1 MIVLSIDFGTSNT
14 VAVLRRDDAAPYTLE
29 FDGSSLLPSAVFL
42 ADDGTLI
49 VGREALR
56 SARIDPSR
64 FEPNPKRRIDDG
76 DLLLG
81 HSLLTVVDVIAAV
94 LRTVNEEA
102 TRQTGGVPVD
112 RVVLTHPAQWAT
124 PRRSTLLA
132 AARQAGLSQITLIVE
147 PVAAAARFTRGPGRE
162 IAPGGAVAIYDL
174 GAGTFD
180 AAVVGR
186 SRGAGPQQLS
196 VLAED
201 GIPDLGGLDFD
212 EQLKDFAGRTA
223 RGQHPEAWDR
233 LLHPTDP
240 ATRRA
245 ARAFA
250 EDVRASK
257 ETLSRYPQTDIPLPP
272 PAEDVHISRPEF
284 EGLVRAGIQRT
295 VAVLDATIRRAGLTP
310 AELSGIYLV
319 GGSSR
324 IPLISKT
331 IQQQLGVTPTALD
344 QPESVVALGASDS
357 PTDGGTRRTD
367 HGPTQAVPSGP
378 LPPPAGAFPA
388 RPSSDPDAAAD
399 QTTMFVPPAR
409 PAAGAWS
416 ELDADDHPRTR
427 QEPAAGPAAGAAGFA
442 GGPGHGGSG
451 HGGSGHGGS
460 GPGGAGQGGP
470 PGPPSGPGPAGAL
483 GAYPHP
489 AGASRSGPPHQ
500 DGSGRRRGKMALAV
514 GGAALLVAG
523 VITAGALWASSTND
537 KPSNAS
543 GPVTTTSSQNGSNGQ
558 RPPVLPGPDASGP
571 SSSENSKPQPSTQP
585 PPSTTQRSAPVK
597 SAPTVSSSRSNPAPK
612 PAPKPTPKPKPTPTT
627 TRSTPPPPPTTEVV
641 TTVEVTTVR
650 QTPDEPTPEPTTQ
663 QQTPDPT
670 TEKADPTPAEN
681 GPPPAEAE
689 NGIDLGVSVPI
700 SSPGCSGQYVVFV
713 GSAVV
718 PGKYAEDVQRFL
730 NNYPDAQYLR
740 TDATCSSFSPDYK
753 GNPIYSAY
761 YGPYS
766 SKASACEQRN
776 SLGGDATVKQAIDSG
791 EPLENEKC

>member
-64 FEPNPKRRIDDG
+64 FEPNPKRRVDDG
-76 DLLLG
+76 DILLG

-124 PRRSTLLA
+124 PRRNTLLA
-132 AARQAGLSQITLIVE
+132 AARQAGLSNITLVVE
-147 PVAAAARFTRGPGRE
+147 PVAAASRFTRGPGRE

-212 EQLKDFAGRTA
+212 EQLKDFAGRTT
-223 RGQHPEAWDR
+223 RGQHPEEWER
-233 LLHPTDP
+233 LLRPTDP

-250 EDVRASK
+250 EDIRASK

-284 EGLVRAGIQRT
+284 EGLVRGSIQRT

-310 AELSGIYLV
+310 DELAGIYLV

-331 IQQQLGVTPTALD
+331 IQQQLGVIPTALD
-344 QPESVVALGASDS
+344 QPESVVALGASDA

-378 LPPPAGAFPA
+378 LPPPAGGYPGRRPA
-388 RPSSDPDAAAD
+388 EQDGSD
-399 QTTMFVPPAR
+399 QTTVFVPTPP

-416 ELDADDHPRTR
+416 ELDADAAPRTR
-427 QEPAAGPAAGAAGFA
+427 LEPVAAGAGT
-442 GGPGHGGSG
+442 
-451 HGGSGHGGS
+451 
-460 GPGGAGQGGP
+460 GGP
-470 PGPPSGPGPAGAL
+470 PTPPPGSSPGFPGAYPQPAGAAASGPPSG
-483 GAYPHP
+483 
-489 AGASRSGPPHQ
+489 RN
-500 DGSGRRRGKMALAV
+500 RGKVALAV
-514 GGAALLVAG
+514 GGAAVLVAA
-523 VITAGALWASSTND
+523 VITAGALWASSTGDDPN
-537 KPSNAS
+537 NAS
-543 GPVTTTSSQNGSNGQ
+543 GPATTTSSQDLSNRQ
-558 RPPVLPGPDASGP
+558 RPPVLPGPDASG
-571 SSSENSKPQPSTQP
+571 SSSEQSAPPPSKTQPSKTQPTKTQPSKTQPSTTRPNRQSKTQP
-585 PPSTTQRSAPVK
+585 TT
-597 SAPTVSSSRSNPAPK
+597 SSRRNPAPQ
-612 PAPKPTPKPKPTPTT
+612 PTPTPET
-627 TRSTPPPPPTTEVV
+627 TRSTPQRTTEVV
-641 TTVEVTTVR
+641 TTVEVTTV
-650 QTPDEPTPEPTTQ
+650 QPPPAPTTTEQ
-663 QQTPDPT
+663 QNPDPT
-670 TEKADPTPAEN
+670 TENDEPTTQGTPAE
-681 GPPPAEAE
+681 PETD
-689 NGIDLGVSVPI
+689 IDLGVSVPI
-700 SSPGCSGQYVVFV
+700 SNPGCDGNYVVFV

-730 NNYPDAQYLR
+730 NDYPGAEYLR
-740 TDATCSSFSPDYK
+740 TDATCSSFSPNYN

-761 YGPYS
+761 YGPFS
-766 SKASACEQRN
+766 SKASACERRN
-776 SLGGDATVKQAIDSG
+776 ELGGDASVKRAIDSG
-791 EPLENEKC
+791 EPLENEEC